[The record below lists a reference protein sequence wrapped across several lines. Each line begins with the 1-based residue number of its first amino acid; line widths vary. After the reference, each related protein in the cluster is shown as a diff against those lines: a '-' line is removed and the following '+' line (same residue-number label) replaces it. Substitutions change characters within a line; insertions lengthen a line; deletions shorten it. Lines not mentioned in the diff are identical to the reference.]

1 MVKIEMAHLMMT
13 DHENFAPSWPHRA
26 AESLSHEWHG
36 EGTLLGR
43 GAFSELGWS
52 LTTLT
57 IGLMLSLGTPGETLF
72 WIVHMRYPAWVVA
85 STFTLA
91 GGMTITGL
99 VLFFVRGRCVGSR
112 LLRLGGDALGL
123 MLWLSVLLISAYFR
137 DGSSIL
143 IPILAWAVL
152 GYARSIS
159 LAWRRF

>member
-1 MVKIEMAHLMMT
+1 MT
-13 DHENFAPSWPHRA
+13 NHENFAPAWPRRA
-26 AESLSHEWHG
+26 SESLSREWHG

-52 LTTLT
+52 LTTLV
-57 IGLMLSLGTPGETLF
+57 IGLMLAFGTPGETLF
-72 WIVHMRYPAWVVA
+72 WIVHMRYPAWMVA
-85 STFTLA
+85 AMFTLA
-91 GGMTITGL
+91 GSTTLAGL

-112 LLRLGGDALGL
+112 LLRLSGDALGL
-123 MLWLSVLLISAYFR
+123 TLWLSVFLISTYFR